1 MQNKANLLDSQMNVS
16 SVKTK
21 DYENKRLCRRG
32 EKQTQ
37 TNPIADQPPQFS
49 KNLRKSQFSP
59 KSG

>member
-1 MQNKANLLDSQMNVS
+1 MQNKANLPKPKMVVTLVITVTNNNEQRTTNYS
-16 SVKTK
+16 
-21 DYENKRLCRRG
+21 
-32 EKQTQ
+32 KQTQ